1 MPIAEKNSEQTD
13 RIVASL
19 RAQNDLIRHLMQEI
33 ETDSLSPQTLK
44 HRLNEI
50 ETRTRQLRNAL

>member
-19 RAQNDLIRHLMQEI
+19 RAQTDLIRHLMNEI

-44 HRLNEI
+44 HRLSEI
-50 ETRTRQLRNAL
+50 ETNARKLKNTL